1 MERALVNIV
10 FFPVLPP
17 SYLPLCSSSLGLCS
31 SSLGPLL
38 VVSWPPAH
46 RRLPLPAA
54 RRRPSCPSPSLPIV
68 LSLPLPIALPA
79 RVRHDHVARRPLC
92 PFPSLPIALP
102 ARSPP
107 CPSPSL
113 PVPLP
118 AHRPP
123 SLRIALPAHRPPSL
137 RIALPRAHRPHSLP
151 IALPRAR
158 RPPSCPSSLMPV
170 PFPAHRPPSCPSPSL
185 MPVPLPAHR
194 PPSCLS
200 PSLLISISMLLVA
213 SSPSLPITLGQSLF
227 KANVQTSRNN
237 LKRPRLER
245 ISAQQFLDI
254 EATVDVGNETDDD
267 EDDSDLEFIDEGES
281 TAADRS
287 TSHRRLF
294 QEYQRIVET
303 SDDWDE
309 LLLRARERAQ
319 HDRIPVPA
327 QPTDD
332 ERPFAENARLW
343 RVAVKPG
350 CEETIVPILMEKV
363 FRSAGQYLSVASIVG
378 RASRPGWIVVEATQL
393 SDVRELCQGVSN
405 IFPQRVHFVEPSD
418 APAWLQET
426 PAFTPRSQSWIRLTK
441 YPYKGDLAYVQH
453 FGEMWPGQ
461 ARILVVPRLKLQP
474 PSSVSAGKRK
484 RTGRPP
490 QALFDANFVRSI
502 YGDGSV
508 ETRNQVFVFKGQV
521 YQDGYLQTDTDLFYP
536 QEATPTP
543 AELDR
548 FQRAQEILKGF
559 LEHSLE
565 VAAAKRLRIG
575 DHVKV
580 TTGQAQG
587 SLGTIESI
595 SGNEASLILR
605 NGSLRLS
612 VALDAL
618 RKDLSIGDEIIVRDG
633 PKAGTVGWVIA
644 VSGEG
649 LVIYDR
655 EHAQEM
661 VVAAHCVDFFEADF
675 VRASGSKTIAQK
687 LKFKRDP
694 HLHLYGK
701 HVRVIRGSRWKDYV
715 GIVKSG
721 LDDDHVLVEFEATM
735 RKERIPVSQLSL
747 RSDAE
752 LRALQGP
759 TLPVVLLPSSSTRQP
774 LNAPSRA
781 VPPTPIPPPS
791 TVELSPAWNPSSQTP
806 NPYTAFPYNPWIENP
821 VLAGKRIK
829 MIVKDTRPII
839 GNPGWE
845 NGDFEGRLGIWA
857 GVEGGLVKLTTI
869 QSTLLVPD
877 KYVRPLRPTV
887 KNQAAVVLEDG
898 SITGVEYHIISLDGD
913 RCIVRPRNARN
924 EPKNRLDVD
933 ISSLAVIA

>member
-1 MERALVNIV
+1 M
-10 FFPVLPP
+10 PM
-17 SYLPLCSSSLGLCS
+17 
-31 SSLGPLL
+31 LL
-38 VVSWPPAH
+38 VAFPAH
-46 RRLPLPAA
+46 RPPCPFSSLPIALPRA
-54 RRRPSCPSPSLPIV
+54 RRPISCPSPSLVPV
-68 LSLPLPIALPA
+68 ALPRACRPPSCPSPYLMPVALPA
-79 RVRHDHVARRPLC
+79 HRP
-92 PFPSLPIALP
+92 PS
-102 ARSPP
+102 

-123 SLRIALPAHRPPSL
+123 SCPSL
-137 RIALPRAHRPHSLP
+137 
-151 IALPRAR
+151 
-158 RPPSCPSSLMPV
+158 
-170 PFPAHRPPSCPSPSL
+170 SL

-194 PPSCLS
+194 PPSCPS
-200 PSLLISISMLLVA
+200 PSLLVSISMLLVA
-213 SSPSLPITLGQSLF
+213 LLARRPPCPSPCGKSLF
-227 KANVQTSRNN
+227 EANVQTSRNN

-287 TSHRRLF
+287 MSHRRLF
-294 QEYQRIVET
+294 REYQRIVET

-319 HDRIPVPA
+319 HGRIPVPA
-327 QPTDD
+327 QLTDD

-378 RASRPGWIVVEATQL
+378 RVSRPGWIVVEATQL

-484 RTGRPP
+484 HTGRPP

-502 YGDGSV
+502 YGDSSV

-543 AELDR
+543 AEIDR
-548 FQRAQEILKGF
+548 FQHAQEIPKGF
-559 LEHSLE
+559 LKHSLE

-605 NGSLRLS
+605 NGSLHLS

-655 EHAQEM
+655 EHAQEI

-675 VRASGSKTIAQK
+675 VRASGSTTVAQK
-687 LKFKRDP
+687 VKFKRDP

-721 LDDDHVLVEFEATM
+721 LDDEHVLVEFQATM

-752 LRALQGP
+752 LRPLQGP
-759 TLPVVLLPSSSTRQP
+759 TLPVVPLPSSSRQP
-774 LNAPSRA
+774 LNALSRA
-781 VPPTPIPPPS
+781 VPSTPFPTPS
-791 TVELSPAWNPSSQTP
+791 TVELSPAWNPSSRTP
-806 NPYTAFPYNPWIENP
+806 NPFTAFSCNPWIENP
-821 VLAGKRIK
+821 ALAGKRIK

-839 GNPGWE
+839 GKPGWE
-845 NGDFEGRLGIWA
+845 NGNFEGRLGIWA

-877 KYVRPLRPTV
+877 KPTV
-887 KNQAAVVLEDG
+887 KARLLSSLKMALSQA
-898 SITGVEYHIISLDGD
+898 SST
-913 RCIVRPRNARN
+913 
-924 EPKNRLDVD
+924 
-933 ISSLAVIA
+933 ISSA

>member
-1 MERALVNIV
+1 MASARRHL
-10 FFPVLPP
+10 
-17 SYLPLCSSSLGLCS
+17 SLCSSSPGPLLIVAC
-31 SSLGPLL
+31 PLL
-38 VVSWPPAH
+38 VVAC
-46 RRLPLPAA
+46 PLLIVTPSLLVVVAAA
-54 RRRPSCPSPSLPIV
+54 RH
-68 LSLPLPIALPA
+68 PLPIPIAIALLVIAA
-79 RVRHDHVARRPLC
+79 RPPGLS
-92 PFPSLPIALP
+92 PSLPIALSAYLP
-102 ARSPP
+102 YLPSLPVAL
-107 CPSPSL
+107 CPSPSACR
-113 PVPLP
+113 P
-118 AHRPP
+118 A
-123 SLRIALPAHRPPSL
+123 
-137 RIALPRAHRPHSLP
+137 
-151 IALPRAR
+151 
-158 RPPSCPSSLMPV
+158 
-170 PFPAHRPPSCPSPSL
+170 
-185 MPVPLPAHR
+185 
-194 PPSCLS
+194 CL
-200 PSLLISISMLLVA
+200 
-213 SSPSLPITLGQSLF
+213 SPSLPITFPARRLCCLSSCPPGCPSPSCPTPHCSVFLSSLF
-227 KANVQTSRNN
+227 APPLTVPACHLLLPALPAVT
-237 LKRPRLER
+237 
-245 ISAQQFLDI
+245 LDV
-254 EATVDVGNETDDD
+254 EAMVDGNETNDDD
-267 EDDSDLEFIDEGES
+267 DDNDDLEFINEGES
-281 TAADRS
+281 AATDRS

-294 QEYQRIVET
+294 LEYQRIVDT

-309 LLLRARERAQ
+309 LLLHARERAQ

-343 RVAVKPG
+343 RVAVK
-350 CEETIVPILMEKV
+350 
-363 FRSAGQYLSVASIVG
+363 
-378 RASRPGWIVVEATQL
+378 
-393 SDVRELCQGVSN
+393 
-405 IFPQRVHFVEPSD
+405 RVHFVEPSD

-543 AELDR
+543 AEIDR
-548 FQRAQEILKGF
+548 FQHAQEIPKGF
-559 LEHSLE
+559 LEHSSE

-781 VPPTPIPPPS
+781 VPPTPISPPS

-845 NGDFEGRLGIWA
+845 NGDFEGRLEIWA

>member
-1 MERALVNIV
+1 MMTSTVADDDEQRGAGRQWAAKSTGIHANL
-10 FFPVLPP
+10 
-17 SYLPLCSSSLGLCS
+17 
-31 SSLGPLL
+31 LL
-38 VVSWPPAH
+38 V
-46 RRLPLPAA
+46 
-54 RRRPSCPSPSLPIV
+54 
-68 LSLPLPIALPA
+68 ALPA
-79 RVRHDHVARRPLC
+79 RR
-92 PFPSLPIALP
+92 
-102 ARSPP
+102 PP

-113 PVPLP
+113 PVALP
-118 AHRPP
+118 ARRPP
-123 SLRIALPAHRPPSL
+123 CPSPSLLIALPAHRPVP
-137 RIALPRAHRPHSLP
+137 AHCAP
-151 IALPRAR
+151 
-158 RPPSCPSSLMPV
+158 CPS
-170 PFPAHRPPSCPSPSL
+170 R
-185 MPVPLPAHR
+185 
-194 PPSCLS
+194 
-200 PSLLISISMLLVA
+200 SLLVSMSMLLVA
-213 SSPSLPITLGQSLF
+213 LPARRPLSLPVALPARVHVHVARRPPCSFPSLLVALPQSLF
-227 KANVQTSRNN
+227 KAPPCPSPAHYCLLCPPLPSVSFNMTIPANVQTPASQRNN

-245 ISAQQFLDI
+245 NSAHQFLDI
-254 EATVDVGNETDDD
+254 EATVDGGNETDDD
-267 EDDSDLEFIDEGES
+267 EDDKFIDEGES
-281 TAADRS
+281 AAADRS

-294 QEYQRIVET
+294 REYQRIVET

-309 LLLRARERAQ
+309 LVLRARERAQ
-319 HDRIPVPA
+319 HDRIPVPS

-393 SDVRELCQGVSN
+393 SDVRELCQNVSN

-543 AELDR
+543 AEFDR
-548 FQRAQEILKGF
+548 FQHAQEIPKGF

-655 EHAQEM
+655 EHAQEI

-675 VRASGSKTIAQK
+675 VRASGSTTVAQK
-687 LKFKRDP
+687 VKFKRDP

-721 LDDDHVLVEFEATM
+721 LDDEHVLVEFQATM

-747 RSDAE
+747 RDAE
-752 LRALQGP
+752 LWPLQGP
-759 TLPVVLLPSSSTRQP
+759 TLPVVPLPSSSRQP
-774 LNAPSRA
+774 LNALSRA
-781 VPPTPIPPPS
+781 VPSTPFPTPS
-791 TVELSPAWNPSSQTP
+791 TVELSPAWNPSSRTP
-806 NPYTAFPYNPWIENP
+806 NPFTAFSCNPWIENP
-821 VLAGKRIK
+821 LLAGKRIK

-839 GNPGWE
+839 GKPGWE
-845 NGDFEGRLGIWA
+845 NGNFEGRLGIWA

-877 KYVRPLRPTV
+877 NPRCHIRWDDRHDDRDRRCSRSPEHRRRDDRTSTPLPPLT
-887 KNQAAVVLEDG
+887 EDVIM
-898 SITGVEYHIISLDGD
+898 SSKDIVAPRQECPAPFQYH
-913 RCIVRPRNARN
+913 NAR
-924 EPKNRLDVD
+924 R
-933 ISSLAVIA
+933 AVLVAVPLLNAKGE